1 MTKLF
6 YNCRLEKKLTVQ
18 IIKVVTDT
26 LPPNVHV
33 LMCTSCGQLCVSRVD
48 IETAIHADI

>member
-1 MTKLF
+1 MTKLH

-18 IIKVVTDT
+18 VVQTVCDL

-33 LMCTSCGQLCVSRVD
+33 LQCTGCGYLSVALVD
-48 IETAIHADI
+48 IDTAALA

>member
-18 IIKVVTDT
+18 MVRVVTDT
-26 LPPNVHV
+26 LPPNIHV
-33 LMCTSCGQLCVSRVD
+33 LECTSCGNLGIALVD
-48 IETAIHADI
+48 IESACLA